1 MNEKSLFAERLK
13 AAMLAAGYEPRPAV
27 LEREFNLRYW
37 GRPITFQAVRR
48 WLRGDSL
55 PAQEKLEVL
64 AEWLQI
70 EPQALR
76 FGDAAVT
83 RIREKRDQWTLALK
97 GEEREVLQAYLDL
110 PVEQRKIIREVIL
123 AFAQAGQSASR

>member
-1 MNEKSLFAERLK
+1 MNAKNAFAERLQ
-13 AAMLAAGYEPRPAV
+13 AAMLAAGYEQRPSV

-37 GRPITFQAVRR
+37 GRPITFQAASS
-48 WLRGDSL
+48 WLTGKSV

-64 AEWLQI
+64 AEWLRI

-76 FGDAAVT
+76 FGEAAVT
-83 RIREKRDQWTLALK
+83 RIRTKRDQWELALK

-110 PVEQRKIIREVIL
+110 PVAQRKIIREVIL
-123 AFAQAGQSASR
+123 AFAQAGRVASH